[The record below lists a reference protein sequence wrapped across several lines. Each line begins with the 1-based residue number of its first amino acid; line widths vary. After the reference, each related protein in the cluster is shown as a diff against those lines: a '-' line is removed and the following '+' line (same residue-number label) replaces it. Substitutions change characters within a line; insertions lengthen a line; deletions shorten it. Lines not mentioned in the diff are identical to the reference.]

1 MALDL
6 STEYLGLRL
15 SHPLVPGAGP
25 LSEDLDLVRRLV
37 DAGAP
42 AIVMSSLFEEQL
54 VREQTATWR
63 QTQVHAN
70 LSGEATS
77 FFPDHGIPAL
87 GPEAYLDRVRRLK
100 AAVRVPVIASLNGTS
115 AGGWLECGRRIEEA
129 GADALELN
137 VYAVPDDPREDAA
150 AIEERTL
157 AMVAALKS
165 ALRIPLAVKLSP
177 FYTSMAAFARRL
189 DEAGADGLVLF
200 NRVFQP
206 EFDLEEL
213 EVRPALSLSTPAE
226 LPLRLRWIGLLSGR
240 VRASLAV
247 TGGVHG
253 VEDAVR
259 AIMAGAHAV
268 QVVSA
273 LLLHGP
279 EHLAELRAGLEAWLA
294 EHEYASLAQARG
306 SLSAQSCPDPE
317 AYGRGNYM
325 LSLKSWRLPPGWR

>member
-1 MALDL
+1 MDL
-6 STEYLGLRL
+6 STDYLGLHL
-15 SHPLVPGAGP
+15 EHPLIPGAGP
-25 LSEDLDLVRRLV
+25 LSEDLDLVRRLE

-42 AIVMSSLFEEQL
+42 AIVMSSLFEEQF

-63 QTQVHAN
+63 QTDRVGHIT
-70 LSGEATS
+70 GEATS
-77 FFPDHGIPAL
+77 FFPEHGIPAL
-87 GPEAYLDRVRRLK
+87 GPEAYLERIARLK
-100 AAVRVPVIASLNGTS
+100 AAVRVPVIASLNGTTD
-115 AGGWLECGRRIEEA
+115 GGWLECARRIEQA

-137 VYAVPDDPREDAA
+137 VYALPDDPRQDAA
-150 AIEERTL
+150 AIEARTL
-157 AMVAALKS
+157 SMVATLRGALT
-165 ALRIPLAVKLSP
+165 IPLAVKLSP
-177 FYTSMAAFARRL
+177 FYTALADVARRL

-200 NRVFQP
+200 NRVYQP

-213 EVRPALSLSTPAE
+213 EVRPALQLSNPSE

-253 VEDAVR
+253 VLDVVR
-259 AIMAGAHAV
+259 AVAAGAHAV

-273 LLLHGP
+273 LLMHGP
-279 EHLAELRAGLEAWLA
+279 EHLARLRMELAHWLE

-306 SLSAQSCPDPE
+306 SLSAANCPDPE
-317 AYGRGNYM
+317 AYGRANYM